1 MCLSELG
8 VICEMSIQLKL
19 IQFRKKIRKNKKKVI
34 DTIIANH
41 SVDICIICGSPEPL
55 TREHV
60 IPQWVYNR
68 CTKRTF
74 NTTTNGAYQ
83 TYNKTTLPACKDC
96 NSNLLGYLERH
107 LKHEFEKIDVSKQ
120 EFSQETLELIVLWLE
135 TLEYKFQV
143 LDLRRNLNKI
153 KGAEYIPFIGKMP
166 IAMFQGPM
174 DTSPS
179 KVFSNLRSALQVLSV
194 KSKVNRL
201 NSLCVIHT
209 TNKDFH
215 FFHST
220 NNFIFIEL
228 AEFGVAF
235 FYFYKQEFD
244 SYNVAAE
251 SAMRIVQENY
261 DKTGT

>member
-1 MCLSELG
+1 
-8 VICEMSIQLKL
+8 MSIQLKL
-19 IQFRKKIRKNKKKVI
+19 IQLRKKIRLNKKKVI
-34 DTIIANH
+34 DAIIADH
-41 SVDICIICGSPEPL
+41 SAEMCIICGSQEKL

-74 NTTTNGAYQ
+74 KTTTNDISQ

-107 LKHEFEKIDVSKQ
+107 LKHEFEKFDVSNQ
-120 EFSQETLELIVLWLE
+120 EFSQETLELIILWLE

-143 LDLRRNLNKI
+143 LDLRRNLNKV
-153 KGAEYIPFIGKMP
+153 KGADYIPFIGKMP

-174 DTSPS
+174 ETSPS
-179 KVFSNLRSALQVLSV
+179 KVFSNLRSALQVLSM
-194 KSKVNRL
+194 KSKVDRL

-209 TNKDFH
+209 TNNDFH

-235 FYFYKQEFD
+235 FYFYKRTFED
-244 SYNVAAE
+244 YDVAAE
-251 SAMRIVQENY
+251 SAMAIVQENY
-261 DKTGT
+261 AGIGT

>member
-1 MCLSELG
+1 
-8 VICEMSIQLKL
+8 MSIQLKSVQL
-19 IQFRKKIRKNKKKVI
+19 RKKIRANKKKVT
-34 DTIIANH
+34 DAIIANH
-41 SVDICIICGSPEPL
+41 SADLCIICGSQEQL
-55 TREHV
+55 TKEHV

-74 NTTTNGAYQ
+74 ETTTNGISQ

-96 NSNLLGYLERH
+96 NSNLLGLLERH
-107 LKHEFEKIDVSKQ
+107 LKHEFEKVDVSHQ
-120 EFSQETLELIVLWLE
+120 AFSQETLELVILWLE

-143 LDLRRNLNKI
+143 LDLRRNLNRV
-153 KGAEYIPFIGKMP
+153 KGADYIPYLGKMP

-179 KVFSNLRSALQVLSV
+179 KVFSNLRSALNVLSI
-194 KSKVNRL
+194 KSKVSRL

-209 TNKDFH
+209 KNTDFH

-220 NNFIFIEL
+220 NNYIFIEL

-235 FYFYKQEFD
+235 FYFYKQSFTSVSEA
-244 SYNVAAE
+244 SEAAKD
-251 SAMRIVQENY
+251 IVNEHY
-261 DKTGT
+261 AGTGT

>member
-1 MCLSELG
+1 
-8 VICEMSIQLKL
+8 MSIQLKL
-19 IQFRKKIRKNKKKVI
+19 IQLRKKIRVNKKKVI
-34 DTIIANH
+34 DAIIADH
-41 SVDICIICGSPEPL
+41 LSKICIFCSSQEQL

-74 NTTTNGAYQ
+74 KTMTNGIHQ
-83 TYNKTTLPACKDC
+83 TYNKTTLPACKEC

-107 LKHEFEKIDVSKQ
+107 LKHELEKIDVTNQ
-120 EFSQETLELIVLWLE
+120 EFSQETLELIILWLE

-143 LDLRRNLNKI
+143 IDLRRNLNKV
-153 KGAEYIPFIGKMP
+153 KDAEYIHFIGKIP

-174 DTSPS
+174 EMSPS
-179 KVFSNLRSALQVLSV
+179 KVFSNLRSALQVLSI

-201 NSLCVIHT
+201 NSLCVLHT

-215 FFHST
+215 FFHSA

-228 AEFGVAF
+228 ADFGVAF
-235 FYFYKQEFD
+235 FYFYKQTFE
-244 SYNVAAE
+244 SYDVAVE
-251 SAMRIVQENY
+251 TAMGIVQENY
-261 DKTGT
+261 EKAGT

>member
-1 MCLSELG
+1 MSY
-8 VICEMSIQLKL
+8 MSIQLKL
-19 IQFRKKIRKNKKKVI
+19 VQLRKKIRANKKKVTSAII
-34 DTIIANH
+34 DDH
-41 SVDICIICGSPEPL
+41 SAEMCIICGSQDQL

-74 NTTTNGAYQ
+74 ETTTNGISQ

-107 LKHEFEKIDVSKQ
+107 LKHEFEKVDVSHQ
-120 EFSQETLELIVLWLE
+120 EFSQETLELIILWLE

-143 LDLRRNLNKI
+143 LDLRRNLNKV

-166 IAMFQGPM
+166 IAMFQGSM
-174 DTSPS
+174 DTSPA
-179 KVFSNLRSALQVLSV
+179 KVFSNFRSALQVLSV
-194 KSKVNRL
+194 KSKADKL
-201 NSLCVIHT
+201 NSLCIIHT

-235 FYFYKQEFD
+235 FYFYKQTFD
-244 SYNVAAE
+244 DHSAAIK
-251 SAMRIVQENY
+251 SAMEIVQDHY
-261 DKTGT
+261 AGTCTQ